1 MTWRVPQMWT
11 GRTVAVLASG
21 PSMTPHVAAAVRSI
35 PTIVINDTFRLAP
48 WAALLYAADAAW
60 WRANPDA
67 HAFAGL
73 KVTVDSVP
81 GVESLRNSGS
91 SGFDPDPQSI
101 RTGSNSGY
109 QGVHIAAQAGAA
121 RILLFGFDMSA
132 AKGAHWFG
140 AHRNGLVNTAP
151 ETYVRFIRRFSDL
164 KTSLDAL
171 GVEVINCTPGSAL
184 TCFPMRSLEEALA
197 LAPCVTL

>member
-1 MTWRVPQMWT
+1 MWT

-21 PSMTPHVAAAVRSI
+21 PSMTPRVADAVRSI

-67 HAFAGL
+67 AAFAGL
-73 KVTVDSVP
+73 KVSADTVP
-81 GVESLRNSGS
+81 GVEQLMVTGTA
-91 SGFDPDPQSI
+91 GFDPDPSCL

-121 RILLFGFDMSA
+121 RILLCGFDLNA
-132 AKGAHWFG
+132 RHGAHWFG
-140 AHRNGLVNTAP
+140 PHTKPGLHNTAP
-151 ETYVRFIRRFSDL
+151 ETFARFVRRFEEL
-164 KTSLDAL
+164 APILAAR
-171 GVEVINCTPGSAL
+171 GVEVINCTPDSAL
-184 TCFPMRSLEEALA
+184 RCFPVADLEGELR
-197 LAPCVTL
+197 CKT